1 MVRKCRENRLY
12 GGTLYCLA
20 KILCRGPLYPR
31 VKEGDQTL
39 INLYTAVPL
48 FTHSLDTGGS
58 LFLLFLLLRNV
69 REEGVGYVEKDLK
82 GNRES
87 LKGGMRKYEN
97 KWILRRVR

>member
-1 MVRKCRENRLY
+1 MS
-12 GGTLYCLA
+12 G

-39 INLYTAVPL
+39 IHLYTAVPL
-48 FTHSLDTGGS
+48 FTQSGHRRGGS

-69 REEGVGYVEKDLK
+69 RGEGVGYVEKDLK

-87 LKGGMRKYEN
+87 LKGGMRKCEK
-97 KWILRRVR
+97 KWILRRVRRREAETMSSLPKLN